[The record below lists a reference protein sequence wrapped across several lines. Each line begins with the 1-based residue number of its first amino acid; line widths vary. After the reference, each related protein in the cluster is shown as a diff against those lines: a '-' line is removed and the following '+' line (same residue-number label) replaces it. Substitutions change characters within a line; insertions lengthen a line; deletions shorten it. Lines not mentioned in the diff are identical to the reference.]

1 MLLDLA
7 KGLTMTDTS
16 NDTQDATTAA
26 NSAGGAEAPPIV
38 VEVPGPA
45 VNPVMERFWAAVRRL
60 PRYVFLGANL
70 VRDDRVPAR
79 VKATLAVGGAYAV
92 SPIDLVPGIIPVAG
106 QLDDL
111 AVVLMALRAAIR
123 ACPPEVAAEHLGRA
137 GITEADFDA
146 DLRAVRDT
154 AVWLARK
161 GIRATGRIA
170 ARGRRRLKSLLG
182 PR

>member
-1 MLLDLA
+1 
-7 KGLTMTDTS
+7 MTETS
-16 NDTQDATTAA
+16 NDTREGTAA
-26 NSAGGAEAPPIV
+26 TNATGGAEAPPIV

-60 PRYVFLGANL
+60 PRYVFLGTNL
-70 VRDDRVPAR
+70 VRDDHVPGR
-79 VKATLAVGGAYAV
+79 VKAMLAAGGAYAI

-111 AVVLMALRAAIR
+111 VVVLMALRTAIR
-123 ACPPEVAAEHLGRA
+123 ACPPEVAAEHLRRA
-137 GITEADFDA
+137 GVTEADFDN

-154 AVWLARK
+154 AIWLARK

-170 ARGRRRLKSLLG
+170 ARGGRRLKSLLG
-182 PR
+182 HR

>member
-1 MLLDLA
+1 
-7 KGLTMTDTS
+7 MTETS
-16 NDTQDATTAA
+16 NDTRDVMGAAT
-26 NSAGGAEAPPIV
+26 NGAGGAEAPPIV

-45 VNPVMERFWAAVRRL
+45 GNPVLDRFWMAVRRL
-60 PRYVFLGANL
+60 PRYVFLGTNL

-79 VKATLAVGGAYAV
+79 VKAMLAVGGVYAI

-111 AVVLMALRAAIR
+111 VVVLMSLRTAIR

-137 GITEADFDA
+137 GITEADFDH

-161 GIRATGRIA
+161 GIRATGRLA
-170 ARGRRRLKSLLG
+170 VRGGRRLKALLG
-182 PR
+182 QR